1 MRGFLRAPVQA
12 RLQVT
17 RPEGEVIAVVSLP
30 RSAAL
35 GVMGTASS
43 RMVRLRLRQGKALA
57 SEMCLRS
64 SAITASSWAT
74 TRPTARARR
83 RSRREDPA
91 QQVPLRPEAPI
102 LPEAREERVA
112 VVEVV
117 VKAAVVEMGRLRGKR
132 VSVTSATRPLRITR
146 RTRTEERSG
155 ARAAVMRLAVRLLT
169 SPRRM
174 GSLMS
179 VSDCFRKF
187 RGASRKPSARAHG

>member
-1 MRGFLRAPVQA
+1 MRGFLRAQVEVKVQV
-12 RLQVT
+12 RLQAT
-17 RPEGEVIAVVSLP
+17 RPEGEVTTVVILP
-30 RSAAL
+30 SANNR
-35 GVMGTASS
+35 T
-43 RMVRLRLRQGKALA
+43 VRLRLRQGKALA

-91 QQVPLRPEAPI
+91 QQVPLQPEAPN

-117 VKAAVVEMGRLRGKR
+117 VKAAVVEMGRSRGKR
-132 VSVTSATRPLRITR
+132 VSVTSATRPLQITR

-155 ARAAVMRLAVRLLT
+155 ARAAVMRLVVRLLT
-169 SPRRM
+169 SLRRM
-174 GSLMS
+174 GSLTS
-179 VSDCFRKF
+179 VSGCSRKF
-187 RGASRKPSARAHG
+187 RGASRRPSAFARG